1 MYAPWEPKIVSPRP
15 TKGDSH
21 RPPNFVL
28 DFSSFH
34 TLSSDSSTSA
44 IRFHVAPYFVPS
56 KLVQL
61 LKLLNVILYHPCCW
75 HFGDLDPKQM
85 SNSTSPSIRSKTA
98 DAQCLYHPGKP
109 TPITVPSDSLMAL
122 AKRSRVWWHLATV
135 VLNLGKVDWWL
146 KSENRWESTGLK
158 HQTTSLKV
166 STKMSYFQSF
176 MYYTVNISTD
186 NFHRNIVSQLYMCQ
200 FPMSFQLPYISNSK
214 SSPMFSKSNAKIHKA
229 SAASSLFSGSALGK
243 ALDLKEALIKV
254 WLWAEIKRSLEMFV
268 LEEIHSEAS
277 YQKKRHV

>member
-1 MYAPWEPKIVSPRP
+1 MIMIIIIIMYAPWEPKIVSPRP

-85 SNSTSPSIRSKTA
+85 SNFHLSKHSKQNCWCA
-98 DAQCLYHPGKP
+98 MSVSSGKANPYNCAIWLVDGAGEAFSGLVASCNSCAKPGQGR
-109 TPITVPSDSLMAL
+109 LMAE
-122 AKRSRVWWHLATV
+122 VW
-135 VLNLGKVDWWL
+135 
-146 KSENRWESTGLK
+146 E
-158 HQTTSLKV
+158 
-166 STKMSYFQSF
+166 
-176 MYYTVNISTD
+176 
-186 NFHRNIVSQLYMCQ
+186 
-200 FPMSFQLPYISNSK
+200 
-214 SSPMFSKSNAKIHKA
+214 
-229 SAASSLFSGSALGK
+229 
-243 ALDLKEALIKV
+243 
-254 WLWAEIKRSLEMFV
+254 
-268 LEEIHSEAS
+268 
-277 YQKKRHV
+277 